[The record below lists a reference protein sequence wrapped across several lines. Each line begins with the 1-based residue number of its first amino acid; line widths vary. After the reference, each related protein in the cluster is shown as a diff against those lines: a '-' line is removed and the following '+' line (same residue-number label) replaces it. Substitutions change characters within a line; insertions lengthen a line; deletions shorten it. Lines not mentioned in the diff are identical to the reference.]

1 MKQKKNDKWKI
12 EWKYNL
18 SVYWSFLRK
27 YKLLLFSLLFLV
39 LILEM
44 LFIIDNYILKLI
56 VDNGTEYISGN
67 LNKAAFM
74 NMLLIFAAIFAVA
87 VVFRTIGQ
95 WD

>member
-1 MKQKKNDKWKI
+1 
-12 EWKYNL
+12 
-18 SVYWSFLRK
+18 
-27 YKLLLFSLLFLV
+27 
-39 LILEM
+39 M